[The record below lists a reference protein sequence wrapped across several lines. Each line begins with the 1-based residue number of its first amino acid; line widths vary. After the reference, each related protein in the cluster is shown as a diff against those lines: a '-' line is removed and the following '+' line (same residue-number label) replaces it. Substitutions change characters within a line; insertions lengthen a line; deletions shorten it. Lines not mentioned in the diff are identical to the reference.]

1 MYLDKLEIGKC
12 YYYNDKTNLNILYLL
27 EILNKFG
34 YKSLLISRFKD
45 LNLSNEQEMENI
57 KTIFFCKKPILNYDV
72 IIDPMALVSCIKK
85 FCKENYKSA
94 IMIERID
101 YLIFTSSFKKF
112 IESLYQITDV
122 IFEFK
127 SFLFLKLDPSILK
140 ENEDAIIRKE
150 LYPFPIQSP
159 SILTLSD
166 ELLDILSYLCDLK
179 KQRLTVNYKKIK
191 KEKCISYPTISKRLM
206 SLEDKGLITVQRQ
219 GREKI
224 INASQRGYDL
234 ISKMKI

>member
-12 YYYNDKTNLNILYLL
+12 YYYNDKTNLNILNLL
-27 EILNKFG
+27 KILTNFG

-45 LNLSNEQEMENI
+45 LNIYNEHELENI
-57 KTIFFCKKPILNYDV
+57 KTAFFCKKPVLNYDA
-72 IIDPMALVSCIKK
+72 IIDPMALVSRIKK

-122 IFEFK
+122 ISEFK
-127 SFLFLKLDPSILK
+127 SFLFLKLDPSVLK
-140 ENEDAIIRKE
+140 ENEEVIIRKE
-150 LYPFPIQSP
+150 LYPFPKQSP

-191 KEKCISYPTISKRLM
+191 KDKCLSYPTISKRLS
-206 SLEDKGLITVQRQ
+206 SLEDKGLINVKRQ
-219 GREKI
+219 GRKKI
-224 INASQRGYDL
+224 INVLERGYDM
-234 ISKMKI
+234 INEIKV